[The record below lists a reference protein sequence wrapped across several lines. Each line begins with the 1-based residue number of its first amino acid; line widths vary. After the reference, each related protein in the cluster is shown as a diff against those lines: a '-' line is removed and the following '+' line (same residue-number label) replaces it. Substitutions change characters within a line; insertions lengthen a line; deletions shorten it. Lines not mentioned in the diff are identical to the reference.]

1 MSVARRRPSAY
12 RSQFRALGRL
22 QVAAEAEPQSPGSV
36 MQPTLLGALN
46 SRQRGARQ
54 TAVDRSLRRRGAAP
68 NRGSSPGS
76 VARRGLLL
84 WWTSGV
90 LDLRR
95 PDCRDGREGGA
106 SWRAIGSRPA
116 PANVEE
122 QLCRAAPLVLVRR
135 RSEPRLGGE
144 AASVCRSDTLAADR
158 RECSSHGEAA
168 PFYARSRR
176 ESPPPTAPSTNP
188 ISGGQGEVGD
198 QADDDAERQ
207 SGHRADRDRGSD
219 AHAGESMSGRTP
231 KQ

>member
-1 MSVARRRPSAY
+1 
-12 RSQFRALGRL
+12 
-22 QVAAEAEPQSPGSV
+22 

-46 SRQRGARQ
+46 SRGRGARQ

-95 PDCRDGREGGA
+95 PVASLCCCKFAAAQVPGGD
-106 SWRAIGSRPA
+106 
-116 PANVEE
+116 E
-122 QLCRAAPLVLVRR
+122 LC
-135 RSEPRLGGE
+135 G
-144 AASVCRSDTLAADR
+144 CRSDTLAADR

-188 ISGGQGEVGD
+188 ISGARGRSVIKPMTMPSARRVTAPTAIAGPMLVP
-198 QADDDAERQ
+198 A
-207 SGHRADRDRGSD
+207 SLCRAVVAGAAGVRVCGALRGSRL
-219 AHAGESMSGRTP
+219 SGTEP
-231 KQ
+231 VTLGAS